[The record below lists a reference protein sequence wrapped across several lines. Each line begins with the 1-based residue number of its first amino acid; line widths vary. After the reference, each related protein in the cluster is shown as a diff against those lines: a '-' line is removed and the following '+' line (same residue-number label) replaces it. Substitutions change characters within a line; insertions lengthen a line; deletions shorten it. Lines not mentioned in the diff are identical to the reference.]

1 MKSAASIVREARL
14 AAGLTQAQLA
24 RRMGTTQSAVA
35 RLEAK
40 GANPRLR
47 TLERAVR
54 ATGRHLDVD
63 VSDYSPGNIDET
75 LTAGH
80 LRRTPEQRLS
90 GFESFYA
97 GTRTM
102 ALAARKSRGHLA

>member
-1 MKSAASIVREARL
+1 MKSAASIVREART
-14 AAGLTQAQLA
+14 AAGLTQAELA

-40 GANPRLR
+40 GANPRLK
-47 TLERAVR
+47 TLEAAVR
-54 ATGRHLDVD
+54 ATGRSLEVD
-63 VSDYSPGNIDET
+63 TPDHAAGNIDPT
-75 LTAGH
+75 LNEAQ
-80 LRRTPEQRLS
+80 LRRTPAERLR